1 MSYVYD
7 TPKPST
13 WAALRYMGA
22 VCRALWADHRASVRM
37 WKRRRSLRPASQGN
51 DVLYWLAVAAATAAA
66 IAVLA
71 LTGFDLWADFSAWI
85 KASGAALLL
94 PTTQADRCRNM
105 LRLRELAN
113 RPQGVSNAELQAEL
127 GISCK
132 AAGQML
138 FRAGVAGLAKRRD
151 PMVEEGRLRCFASAE
166 AAAAHFAQRQA
177 FPGVDI
183 DRVQATAPAPAQA
196 APEALAAAPPLP
208 QPRLARPKKRGQ
220 EIVIK
225 RPSKAAQAALAASN
239 WATTPAVM
247 TPETRVT
254 VAPLVT
260 EGTRISRMADPLPG
274 VPGWGKAPPVRPGAM
289 DFKRHMHQ
297 AQAFSTPAHTI
308 ARPGG
313 HRG

>member
-1 MSYVYD
+1 MNFID
-7 TPKPST
+7 HKPST
-13 WAALRYMGA
+13 LHTLRYMGQ
-22 VCRALWADHRASVRM
+22 VCRALWADHRASVRDYRQRQR
-37 WKRRRSLRPASQGN
+37 WAPASQEN
-51 DVLYWLAVAAATAAA
+51 DVLYWLAVAAAVVAA
-66 IAVLA
+66 IAVLV
-71 LTGFDLWADFSAWI
+71 LTSFDLWADFSAWV
-85 KASGAALLL
+85 KASSGALLLPTL
-94 PTTQADRCRNM
+94 PTTQADRRRNM
-105 LRLRELAN
+105 LRLNELAN

-138 FRAGVAGLAKRRD
+138 FRAGRGGLVKRRD
-151 PMVEEGRLRCFASAE
+151 PLVEEGKLRWFASAA
-166 AAAAHFAQRQA
+166 AAAAHFAQQQA

-183 DRVQATAPAPAQA
+183 DRVHAAPQTPAPAA
-196 APEALAAAPPLP
+196 SPKA
-208 QPRLARPKKRGQ
+208 RLTRPKKRGQ

-239 WATTPAVM
+239 WASQPAVV

-254 VAPLVT
+254 VAPLLT
-260 EGTRISRMADPLPG
+260 EGTRISRMEDPLPG
-274 VPGWGKAPPVRPGAM
+274 VPGWGKPPPVRPGAM

-297 AQAFSTPAHTI
+297 AQAFTAPAHTI